1 MRIAKL
7 ALEYLLP
14 DRAGLQNVGTR
25 IVLSQCAAA
34 GVSLDRR
41 RHKYERQ

>member
-14 DRAGLQNVGTR
+14 DRVGLQNVGTR

-34 GVSLDRR
+34 RVSLDMR

>member
-14 DRAGLQNVGTR
+14 DRMGLQNVGTR

-34 GVSLDRR
+34 RVLLDRR